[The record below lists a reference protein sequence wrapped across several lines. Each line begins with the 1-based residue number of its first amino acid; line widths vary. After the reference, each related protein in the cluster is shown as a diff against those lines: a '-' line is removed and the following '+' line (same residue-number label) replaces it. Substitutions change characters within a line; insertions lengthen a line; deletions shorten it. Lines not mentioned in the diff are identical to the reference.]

1 MIPFTKMH
9 GIGND
14 FVMLD
19 GLRHPVD
26 EERLAD
32 LARRMCDRRFG
43 IGADG
48 LILLVAG
55 QKERFRM
62 RMFNPDGSESEMC
75 GNGIRCFVRF
85 LRQKGHTVETSV
97 RVETGAGV
105 LALEETEEGLVK
117 VDMGPARLTRAEIPM
132 LGEPGE
138 PFVDGPLDA
147 CGRKFEGT
155 AVSMG
160 NPHLVVFVDSVSEVP
175 LEQWGP
181 ALENHPL
188 FPRRTNVHFVQ
199 VESPTRLIQ
208 RTWERGAGA
217 TLACGTGA
225 CACTVAAALTG
236 RAQRSVTVRLPGGEL
251 RTEWLDDGRVLMT
264 GPAETVFE
272 GCWLCD

>member
-19 GLRHPVD
+19 GLRHPV
-26 EERLAD
+26 EESLLPD

-43 IGADG
+43 IGSDG

-55 QKERFRM
+55 AQERFRM

-85 LRQKGHTVETSV
+85 LRQKGHASDARL

-105 LALEETEEGLVK
+105 LALEETPEGHVR
-117 VDMGPARLTRAEIPM
+117 VDMGPARLRRAEIPM
-132 LGEPGE
+132 AGEPDDRFVEE
-138 PFVDGPLDA
+138 PIEA
-147 CGRKFEGT
+147 CGRRFLGT

-160 NPHLVVFVDSVSEVP
+160 NPHLVVFVERAAEVP
-175 LEQWGP
+175 LEEWGP

-188 FPRRTNVHFVQ
+188 FPKRTNVHFVE
-199 VESPTRLIQ
+199 VESPTRLVQ

-236 RAQRSVTVRLPGGEL
+236 RAERAVTVRLPGGEL
-251 RTEWLDDGRVLMT
+251 RVEWLEDGRVLMT

-272 GCWLCD
+272 GTWLPD